1 MFFEPFGGLLW
12 MALFAVAF
20 VVGLVVII
28 LGRRHRAVISTGCFM
43 MLAPWFLFFLLGLLM
58 PGSEIDEWNPGI
70 SSDSF
75 VTGSWQGHDFQ
86 IELKVDAT
94 YTATMR
100 GRKSQGR
107 WRRDDWNLYLT
118 KAGEQEIY
126 MRFVTGADD
135 ELLLLPELPWN
146 YFESNNPGPILR
158 KKMR

>member
-1 MFFEPFGGLLW
+1 
-12 MALFAVAF
+12 
-20 VVGLVVII
+20 
-28 LGRRHRAVISTGCFM
+28 
-43 MLAPWFLFFLLGLLM
+43 
-58 PGSEIDEWNPGI
+58 
-70 SSDSF
+70 
-75 VTGSWQGHDFQ
+75 
-86 IELKVDAT
+86 
-94 YTATMR
+94 MR